1 MNLQDNK
8 LEPVAT
14 GGRRRIKKN
23 VIFRKGARTNTRK
36 PFQII
41 VLMILVL
48 SMLCPCG
55 RSQRTQNENVDGIA
69 PVEPLSDTPSILP
82 DWSDGEYHDYTATLQ
97 LLVEFSTRYPD
108 LVSVFTIGTSVQ
120 GRNICCLRITNEK
133 NTTHKYSCLID
144 GCIHGNEWEGG
155 EACLYLAEFLLI
167 NFEKNSTITTMLNTT
182 EVYLIPLVNPDGRQ
196 HDDRFDA
203 NGIDLNRNF
212 DVNFGRILGRS
223 IPLGRIFGMKLF
235 TWCGLNGTRF
245 VWTNSGR
252 RPFSEPES
260 QAVGR
265 FMESL
270 TTKDFSFYVS
280 CHTAQHNFGTPSYVV
295 IHSDYQ
301 LNATEIR
308 VFDYSKSWI
317 ENHTEYQTAINQDYF
332 GMGDSMSWCFKE
344 FQIPSFTF
352 EILSK
357 DYEPW
362 FGHGKHD
369 HLVYWMETTL
379 PVFLY
384 LLVNIQNLHE
394 WKTPDR
400 QPPSP

>member
-1 MNLQDNK
+1 V
-8 LEPVAT
+8 PT
-14 GGRRRIKKN
+14 GGRRRIKQN
-23 VIFRKGARTNTRK
+23 AIFRKGARTNTRK

-55 RSQRTQNENVDGIA
+55 RSQRTQNENVDRNA

-82 DWSDGEYHDYTATLQ
+82 DWSDGEYHDYIATLQ
-97 LLVEFSTRYPD
+97 LLTEFITRYPD

-120 GRNICCLRITNEK
+120 GRNIWCLRITNEK

-167 NFEKNSTITTMLNTT
+167 NFEKNFTITMMLNTT

-223 IPLGRIFGMKLF
+223 IPVGKMFGIMKWLGFP
-235 TWCGLNGTRF
+235 GTLLI
-245 VWTNSGR
+245 WTKSGW

-260 QAVGR
+260 KAVAR
-265 FMESL
+265 FMEQL
-270 TTKDFSFYVS
+270 KDKDFSFYVN
-280 CHTAQHNFGTPSYVV
+280 CHTAQQNFGTPSYVV
-295 IHSDYQ
+295 IHSDFTI
-301 LNATEIR
+301 NSTEIK
-308 VFDYSKSWI
+308 VFDYAKSWV
-317 ENHTEYQTAINQDYF
+317 ENHTEYAAAKNNDYF

-344 FQIPSFTF
+344 LQIPSFTY

-357 DYEPW
+357 EYEPW

-369 HLVYWMETTL
+369 HLVYWMQTTL

-384 LLVNIQNLHE
+384 LLVNIQNLHS
-394 WKTPDR
+394 WKIPDR
-400 QPPSP
+400 QPLLP